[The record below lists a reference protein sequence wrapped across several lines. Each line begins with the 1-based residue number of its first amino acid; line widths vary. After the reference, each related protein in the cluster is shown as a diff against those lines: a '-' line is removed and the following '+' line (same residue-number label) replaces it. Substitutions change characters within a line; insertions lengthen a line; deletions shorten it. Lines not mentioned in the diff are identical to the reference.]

1 LNVINQQR
9 GIAMAQAVTGPPVA
23 ESDVHVTGRRVLAII
38 VDGLVLGVLFWVLS
52 LIFGTSSAEGGMASA
67 SLGTLGTLL
76 YAILAFAYFTLLEG
90 NRGQTLGKMLLG
102 IKVVREDNGEVP
114 GLGAA
119 AIRTVLRLIDVLPF
133 AYLVGYISILISSK
147 NQRLGD
153 MAANTLVVR
162 N

>member
-1 LNVINQQR
+1 
-9 GIAMAQAVTGPPVA
+9 
-23 ESDVHVTGRRVLAII
+23 
-38 VDGLVLGVLFWVLS
+38 
-52 LIFGTSSAEGGMASA
+52 MASA
-67 SLGTLGTLL
+67 SLGPLGTLL
-76 YAILAFAYFTLLEG
+76 YLILAFAYFTLLEG

-119 AIRTVLRLIDVLPF
+119 AIRTVLRLIDGIF
-133 AYLVGYISILISSK
+133 AYLVGFIAIQISSK

>member
-1 LNVINQQR
+1 
-9 GIAMAQAVTGPPVA
+9 MAQAVTGPPVA
-23 ESDVHVTGRRVLAII
+23 EGDVHVTGKRVLAII
-38 VDGLVLGVLFWVLS
+38 VDGLVLGVLFWVMS

-76 YAILAFAYFTLLEG
+76 YLILAFAYFTLLEG

-133 AYLVGYISILISSK
+133 AYIVGYISILITSK

>member
-1 LNVINQQR
+1 
-9 GIAMAQAVTGPPVA
+9 MAQAVSGPPVA
-23 ESDVHVTGRRVLAII
+23 ASDVHVTGRRVLAII
-38 VDGLVLGVLFWVLS
+38 VDGLVLGVLFWVMS
-52 LIFGTSSAEGGMASA
+52 MTFGTSSVEGGAASA

-90 NRGQTLGKMLLG
+90 QRGQTLGKMLLG

-119 AIRTVLRLIDVLPF
+119 AIRTVLRIIDALPF
-133 AYLVGYISILISSK
+133 AYLVGFISILISSK

-162 N
+162 K

>member
-1 LNVINQQR
+1 
-9 GIAMAQAVTGPPVA
+9 MAHAVSGPPVA
-23 ESDVHVTGRRVLAII
+23 ASDVHVTGRRVLAII
-38 VDGLVLGVLFWVLS
+38 VDGLVLGVLFWVMS
-52 LIFGTSSAEGGMASA
+52 LLFGSSSAEGGAASA

-90 NRGQTLGKMLLG
+90 QRGQTLGKMLLG

-119 AIRTVLRLIDVLPF
+119 AIRTVLRIIDALPF
-133 AYLVGYISILISSK
+133 AYLVGFISILISSK

-162 N
+162 K